1 MVKVKVRHLH
11 KIKGRWYWIPSKT
24 ARALGF
30 QSIPLGPDLRLA
42 TPEAEKL
49 NAKLDRERT
58 KAFVP
63 SAPTGSVAA
72 LIVRYL
78 TSVQHEELKP
88 ATQTSYRQIL
98 ERIRERAGHLLVA
111 DIDRPDMI
119 ETYEQLRAKHGDAS
133 AAAMMRVWRLLLS
146 HAVDLGWRI
155 DNPAKAMRLRAAAPR
170 TQRWTEEQV
179 LDFVKAADKAGYPS
193 LGLAVDIAY
202 DIGQRQTDI
211 LALQWGQWNGASFSI
226 RQSKTGQPVDVPVF
240 RPELAQRLN
249 AMRDR
254 VCESAKPSTMVL
266 VCETTRRPW
275 KTDHFKHAFAEIRQV
290 AGLPDELQFRDLRR
304 TAGTE
309 WGDAGATDDELRGGG
324 GWKSRNVVARYV
336 VPTGKQAASAQ
347 SKRAAAR
354 AAKKAQDG
362 NG

>member
-1 MVKVKVRHLH
+1 MVNVKVRHLH

-30 QSIPLGPDLRLA
+30 QSTPLGDDLRAA
-42 TPEAEKL
+42 TPRAEQL
-49 NAKLDRERT
+49 NAQLDRERT
-58 KAFVP
+58 KAFTP

-78 TSVQHEELKP
+78 ASVEFEELKP
-88 ATQTSYRQIL
+88 ATKTGYRQIM
-98 ERIRERAGHLLVA
+98 ERIRTKAGDLTAA
-111 DIDRPDMI
+111 DIDRPDML
-119 ETYEQLRAKHGDAS
+119 EMYAQLRTKHGDAS
-133 AAAMMRVWRLLLS
+133 AAAMMRVWRLLMS
-146 HAVDLGWRI
+146 HAVNLGWRTS
-155 DNPAKAMRLRAAAPR
+155 NPAERMRLKAAVPR

-179 LDFVKAADKAGYPS
+179 LSFVAAAEKAGYPS

-211 LALQWGQWNGASFSI
+211 LALQWGQWNGESFAI
-226 RQSKTGQPVDVPVF
+226 RQSKTGQPVDVPIF
-240 RPELAQRLN
+240 RPELARRLN
-249 AMRDR
+249 IMRDR
-254 VCESAKPSTMVL
+254 IAESAKPSTMVL
-266 VCETTRRPW
+266 VCETTNRPW
-275 KTDHFKHAFAEIRQV
+275 KVNHFKHAFADVRGQ
-290 AGLPDELQFRDLRR
+290 AGIPDDLQFRDLRR

-347 SKRAAAR
+347 AKRAAAR
-354 AAKKAQDG
+354 AAKKGQAE
-362 NG
+362 NT